1 MMVETIIFEWD
12 QNKMS
17 LIVKNTMQ
25 LKIIMNAE

>member
-12 QNKMS
+12 QNKTS